1 MQALEHYNLYFL
13 DSMTIGNSRAMRA
26 ASGTG
31 VKVIKRK
38 VFLDDTQNEADI
50 RRQFNRAIELARRNG
65 SAIAIGHPHPATV
78 RVLQQMVYR
87 LPADITVRPC
97 SLLNEPQVDTSRHGV
112 TPQKIDAPRNPF
124 RGVKMCKPKTAAT
137 GLRYAL
143 FQRHRREHYAKFRGC
158 LVSASVARLGKIAA
172 PKNVSA
178 KTD

>member
-87 LPADITVRPC
+87 LPADITG
-97 SLLNEPQVDTSRHGV
+97 TSGQPAQR
-112 TPQKIDAPRNPF
+112 
-124 RGVKMCKPKTAAT
+124 TA
-137 GLRYAL
+137 GRYVPT
-143 FQRHRREHYAKFRGC
+143 RC
-158 LVSASVARLGKIAA
+158 NAA
-172 PKNVSA
+172 EN
-178 KTD
+178 